1 MVIGPE
7 AVMPYK
13 ELSWIWLDG
22 LWWTVGQYAAI
33 RLIEKDIDRSL
44 RIMNMLDVVVDYG
57 TVHGDEAVR
66 KDIN

>member
-1 MVIGPE
+1 MDYG
-7 AVMPYK
+7 
-13 ELSWIWLDG
+13 
-22 LWWTVGQYAAI
+22 TVRGDEVD
-33 RLIEKDIDRSL
+33 RKDIDRSL